1 MAISQTNQ
9 DQILDML
16 KENTSWLPVQSIIWT
31 DMTIDKCVNT
41 THLLH
46 WYYLPSCIVRGR
58 EDGDQWI
65 RAFGQNTRHQCHH
78 PNDNGLTI
86 LPPREHWQKLH
97 GNHFSCWMYVCYN
110 LKLPDLLPISDHSIF
125 FDHTSWSSGISPFC
139 KWNLTTFSQIF
150 EAYVTYYS
158 CAYFLSARIISLVF
172 SWLWKPPLP
181 NSTFMV
187 ITVALCLHLMGT
199 QSHPGG
205 EKLGARQLPTR
216 NSQASWFFIHP
227 RDPRVLKPLY
237 SMKFLETSGPNL
249 RSQNFPIKQG
259 PNGTCQAKILL
270 RAQSLHLKQSCEPS
284 MLHHNGC
291 KHHFHLGYLSSSNA
305 VGILLAVSKRNI

>member
-1 MAISQTNQ
+1 MVWRSCRLVNTGRNFMEITSLAGCIY
-9 DQILDML
+9 DML
-16 KENTSWLPVQSIIWT
+16 QPQGSRLTPHIWSLYLLWSHQLIFRNFALLQMKPHHFFTNLWSI
-31 DMTIDKCVNT
+31 CN
-41 THLLH
+41 
-46 WYYLPSCIVRGR
+46 
-58 EDGDQWI
+58 
-65 RAFGQNTRHQCHH
+65 
-78 PNDNGLTI
+78 I
-86 LPPREHWQKLH
+86 LFL
-97 GNHFSCWMYVCYN
+97 C
-110 LKLPDLLPISDHSIF
+110 L
-125 FDHTSWSSGISPFC
+125 
-139 KWNLTTFSQIF
+139 
-150 EAYVTYYS
+150 
-158 CAYFLSARIISLVF
+158 FLSARIISLVF

-216 NSQASWFFIHP
+216 NSQASGFFIHP

-291 KHHFHLGYLSSSNA
+291 KML
-305 VGILLAVSKRNI
+305 